1 MATPREQA
9 LAELRR
15 AIDVLPERTRRAML
29 VGLENNIVITGA
41 FSGGDGVCPM
51 MAAHRAGG
59 RTSCV
64 SFPEA
69 WDKFTGVY
77 GRRIVREATQYE
89 VDILRAEI
97 EASLVPLPSLLGEAI
112 AGHRATVEAHEHDAV
127 AAQQQA
133 IAEQQAIVEQRA
145 IVEQHLV
152 AEQQQPAVEEQPP
165 VEPRRRRVRLSAGPP
180 IDLGRAIEEH
190 RASARSRRS
199 REAQSVGLQWLF
211 EDTLVLPDDFGH
223 EHVGEAPADA
233 EHDVSDRELAR

>member
-1 MATPREQA
+1 
-9 LAELRR
+9 
-15 AIDVLPERTRRAML
+15 ML
-29 VGLENNIVITGA
+29 VGLDGNTVITGA

-77 GRRIVREATQYE
+77 GRRIIRQATQYE

-112 AGHRATVEAHEHDAV
+112 ADHRARVEVGRPVEATVEPQV
-127 AAQQQA
+127 
-133 IAEQQAIVEQRA
+133 IVEPQVT
-145 IVEQHLV
+145 VEPQ
-152 AEQQQPAVEEQPP
+152 AAVEPQVT

-180 IDLGRAIEEH
+180 VDLGRAIEEH
-190 RASARSRRS
+190 RAAARARRS
-199 REAQSVGLQWLF
+199 REAQSTGLQWLF
-211 EDTLVLPDDFGH
+211 EETLVLPDDFDH
-223 EHVGEAPADA
+223 EVAEPADA
-233 EHDVSDRELAR
+233 ELDSAERDLTR